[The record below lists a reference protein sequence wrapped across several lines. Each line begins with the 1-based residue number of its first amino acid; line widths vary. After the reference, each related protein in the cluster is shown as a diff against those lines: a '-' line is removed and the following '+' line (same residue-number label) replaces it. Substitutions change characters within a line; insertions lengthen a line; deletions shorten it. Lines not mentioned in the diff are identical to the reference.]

1 VVAVSSAHAAG
12 AHSVVAS
19 GNRQAASF
27 LPSQAPAHAPAPPQG
42 LRLPTGAPCT
52 GVHVPSWP
60 PRLQAAHW
68 PAHAALQQRPS
79 TQKPLAHW
87 LAAPQAAPGAS
98 LGTQAPAWHQ
108 APAAQA
114 SSARHAVLHAAG
126 PQAKRSQ
133 DWVWGGGQAP
143 APSQEAADVAVPP
156 VQEAAR
162 HPAVG

>member
-1 VVAVSSAHAAG
+1 V
-12 AHSVVAS
+12 
-19 GNRQAASF
+19 RDE
-27 LPSQAPAHAPAPPQG
+27 PSQVPPQAEPSVAQAGRAPWGAPVAEVQVPAEPATSQASHWPPHAP
-42 LRLPTGAPCT
+42 
-52 GVHVPSWP
+52 S
-60 PRLQAAHW
+60 
-68 PAHAALQQRPS
+68 QQTPS

-114 SSARHAVLHAAG
+114 SSARHAVLHAVG

-133 DWVWGGGQAP
+133 AWVWGGGQAP